1 MNYYIIQLRK
11 NHWGEQFTH
20 VADFKK
26 YNDINE
32 AMAVATKRTTE
43 SGIPNLVADY
53 NALTKL
59 ISKSDSPYEG
69 LYEDYEQY

>member
-1 MNYYIIQLRK
+1 MKYYIIQLRL
-11 NHWGEQFTH
+11 NHWGEQVTH
-20 VADFKK
+20 MGDFKK
-26 YNDINE
+26 YDDINE

-59 ISKSDSPYEG
+59 
-69 LYEDYEQY
+69 